1 MRRFLLPAFALSALA
16 LAALALAALALAAR
30 PLPAAAAPTPLG
42 ADTAFLDGSFALA
55 SGDPGVAARY
65 FTQALARRPQD
76 SLLLHRAFAAALMA
90 GTPEAATLARR
101 LPGNDAATLLLIAGD
116 VRARRFAAAA
126 ARLSGLRAIG
136 PAGPLMPV
144 LSAWLDLAQG
154 HQHRALA
161 ALAPRVAASDAAG
174 FFLLQAGLIADV
186 SGQTAAAQGFYH
198 RARQA
203 LGVADLRVATI
214 LASFDARHQR
224 RPRALSTLAAMTAG
238 SPEFAIALPALT
250 ASLDHRPVATPADG
264 IAEAFLGLGA
274 TLRAADRPEAA
285 LLMLRLALAA
295 RPGFAPARLLAAELL
310 GDQGKTADAL
320 ALLDGIAR
328 TDPLTPVADLQR
340 ADLLRRA
347 GKPTQALAVL
357 TRLETRF
364 PQSPLPYAEA
374 GDVLRDLHHPHQ
386 AAAAYTRALALSVPL
401 TRRDWVLLYNRG
413 IARDSVHDWAGAEA
427 DFRHALTL
435 LPDQPLVLNYLGY
448 SWADRGVHLNRALTM
463 IEMAAKQ
470 RPDSAAITDSLG
482 WVLYRRHDIAH
493 ALTVEQRA
501 AEMAPADATINAH
514 LGDVYWAAGHRLQAR
529 YQWQRAL
536 TLGPSPA
543 EAAAIRARLRE
554 GLTAA
559 LARAPEPH

>member
-1 MRRFLLPAFALSALA
+1 MRRVLLPALLA
-16 LAALALAALALAAR
+16 LTLLAAAR
-30 PLPAAAAPTPLG
+30 PDPAAAASTPLG

-55 SGDPGVAARY
+55 SGNPGIAARY

-116 VRARRFAAAA
+116 MRARRFAAADN
-126 ARLSGLRAIG
+126 RLAGLHAIG
-136 PAGPLMPV
+136 PAGPVLPV
-144 LSAWLDLAQG
+144 LHAWVAQAQG
-154 HQHRALA
+154 HPRQALA
-161 ALAPRVAASDAAG
+161 VLAPRVAAADAPG
-174 FFLLQAGLIADV
+174 FFLLQAGLIADLT
-186 SGQTAAAQGFYH
+186 GQTAAARDFYH
-198 RARQA
+198 RTRLA
-203 LGVADLRVATI
+203 LGVTDLRVATI
-214 LASFDARHQR
+214 LASFDARHHR
-224 RPRALSTLAAMTAG
+224 RARALSTLAAMVAG
-238 SPEFAIALPALT
+238 SPEFAIALPAL
-250 ASLDHRPVATPADG
+250 AAGLNQRPVATPADG
-264 IAEAFLGLGA
+264 VAEAFLGLGA

-328 TDPLTPVADLQR
+328 TDPLTPVAALQR

-347 GKPTQALAVL
+347 GKPAQALAIL
-357 TRLETRF
+357 TRLESRF
-364 PQSPLPYAEA
+364 PHSPMPFAEA
-374 GDVLRDLHHPHQ
+374 GDVLRGQHHPHR
-386 AAAAYTRALALSVPL
+386 AAAAYSRALALSTPL

-413 IARDSVHDWAGAEA
+413 IARDEFHDWTGAEA
-427 DFRHALTL
+427 DFRHALAL

-493 ALTVEQRA
+493 ALAVEQRA

-514 LGDVYWAAGHRLQAR
+514 LGDVYWTAGHRLEAR

-559 LARAPEPH
+559 LASAPEPH